1 MRHLSSRSGID
12 ARGNRCGTN
21 HPWAKN
27 WQARCLGFVSPLVAV
42 VLAGGWSLVA
52 QADPVGPTAAD
63 RQVTLAVSG
72 LLPRGHLTRHPLD
85 DEISQRCLKNFV
97 EVLDPMKLYFNQS
110 DVDGFL
116 QRQSD
121 LDDLARRGD
130 IGFAYNVFQVFLKRI
145 DERVGMAEAALA
157 MEHDFTVN
165 EEMVIDRDTAQY
177 ARTDDEAR
185 ELWRKRVKYDIL
197 MQKVE
202 KKTLEEAREK
212 LGRRYRSFAKR
223 MHQTDRDELL
233 EMYLT
238 SLTTSYDPHTSY
250 MAPST
255 LENFDIVMRLQ
266 LEGIGAALE
275 SEDGYTKINQ
285 VVPGGPADKDGRLKP
300 GDRVIGVGQG
310 ADGEFEDVVDMK
322 LSDVVK
328 RIRGKRGTVVR
339 LQVIPEGQQAP
350 VDYAITRDAIE
361 LKDGEAHAE
370 VFDVGQRP
378 DGQPYKVGVI
388 DLPSFYM
395 DMEGARQQRDDYKST
410 TRDVLKILDQF
421 RADGVNA
428 VVMDLRRNGG
438 GSLTE
443 AIHLTGLFI
452 DQGPIVQVKG
462 FDGEVQHYDDLEPG
476 TAWDGPLVVLIS
488 KLSASAS
495 EIFAGAVQDYGRGL
509 VIGDKA
515 THGKGTV
522 QTLREL
528 GPELFQGRNPP
539 AMGALKITMQQFYRP
554 NGDSTQ
560 NRGVLAD
567 LELPSLTTHWDIGEQ
582 DLDYPIP
589 FDQVEPASYRKVN
602 LVDRTLVGQLA
613 ELSSR
618 RVQASPDFKKVL
630 DKIAKYREQKERK
643 TISLNEATFL
653 AERAELNAE
662 KDQEDTL
669 RAMDNPS
676 GTKILRDYYLDEAMA
691 ITVDFLRLIQVAQN
705 N

>member
-1 MRHLSSRSGID
+1 MRHAQGR
-12 ARGNRCGTN
+12 RVCG
-21 HPWAKN
+21 
-27 WQARCLGFVSPLVAV
+27 LLVAGV
-42 VLAGGWSLVA
+42 VVAGGVA
-52 QADPVGPTAAD
+52 PLLWADPMGPTAND
-63 RQVTLAVSG
+63 RQVARAVALA
-72 LLPRGHLTRHPLD
+72 LPGGHLTRHPLD
-85 DEISQRCLKNFV
+85 DEISKRCLKNFV
-97 EVLDPMKLYFNQS
+97 QALDPMKLYFNQA
-110 DVDGFL
+110 DIDGFQ
-116 QRQSD
+116 QRQND

-130 IGFAYNVFQVFLKRI
+130 TGFAYYVFQVFLERV
-145 DERVGMAEAALA
+145 DERVALA
-157 MEHDFTVN
+157 DELLKLDHDFTVD
-165 EEMVIDRDTAQY
+165 EEMVADRETAQY
-177 ARTDDEAR
+177 PQNEAEAR

-202 KKTLEEAREK
+202 KKTLEEARER
-212 LGRRYRSFAKR
+212 LARRYRSFSKR

-233 EMYLT
+233 ETYL
-238 SLTTSYDPHTSY
+238 SSMTTSFDPHTSY
-250 MAPST
+250 MSPST

-275 SEDGYTKINQ
+275 SEDGYTKVNQ

-310 ADGEFEDVVDMK
+310 DAGDLEDVVDMK

-328 RIRGKRGTVVR
+328 RIRGKRGTIVR
-339 LQVIPEGQQAP
+339 LQVIPEGAQTP
-350 VDYAITRDAIE
+350 VVYHITRDAIE
-361 LKDGEAHAE
+361 LKDGEAHGE
-370 VFDVGQRP
+370 VFPVGQQA
-378 DGQPYKVGVI
+378 DGEPYQVGVI

-395 DMEGARQQRDDYKST
+395 DMEGARQQRDDFKST
-410 TRDVLKILDQF
+410 TRDVLKILERF
-421 RADGVNA
+421 RAEGVDA

-462 FDGEVQHYDDLEPG
+462 FDGDVQHYDDLEAG

-509 VIGDKA
+509 VVGDRA

-522 QTLREL
+522 QTLSEL
-528 GPELFQGRNPP
+528 GAQLFQGRNPP
-539 AMGALKITMQQFYRP
+539 QMGALKITQQQFYRP

-560 NRGVLAD
+560 NQGVLAD

-582 DLDYPIP
+582 DLDYAIP
-589 FDQVEPASYRKVN
+589 FDQVEPADYRKVN
-602 LVDRTLVGQLA
+602 LVNRTLLGQLK
-613 ELSSR
+613 ELSDR
-618 RVQASPDFKKVL
+618 RVQASPDFQDVSRKV
-630 DKIAKYREQKERK
+630 AKYLEQKERK
-643 TISLNEATFL
+643 TVSLNEEKFL

-662 KDQEDTL
+662 KDQEETL
-669 RAMDNPS
+669 KKLDNPGS
-676 GTKILRDYYLDEAMA
+676 TKIERDYYLDEAMA
-691 ITVDFLRLIQVAQN
+691 ITIDFLRLVQVAQN